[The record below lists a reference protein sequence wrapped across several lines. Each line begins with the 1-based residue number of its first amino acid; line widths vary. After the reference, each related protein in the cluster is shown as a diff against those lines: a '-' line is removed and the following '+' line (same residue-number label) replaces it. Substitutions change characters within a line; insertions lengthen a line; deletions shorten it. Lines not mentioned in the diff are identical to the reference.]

1 MIYEKL
7 KETNKCVTTQC
18 MHKKIY
24 IAHQM
29 KKQDTNT
36 NTKTQPGREGGLL
49 PLSIYQ

>member
-24 IAHQM
+24 STPYEETRH
-29 KKQDTNT
+29 KHKHN
-36 NTKTQPGREGGLL
+36 PGGREA
-49 PLSIYQ
+49 YCR